1 MLRRPRF
8 SAILFLLALTG
19 TSYAQQ
25 PPPPAAKPRGVLL
38 WKATSPTTTAYL
50 LGSIHVGDDKLY
62 PLPARAEA
70 AFAAARILIVEV
82 NAKEMDQAKTM
93 GLLAKYGMYSADDG
107 LSKHINKETADS
119 LEAYCSAHSLPRQA
133 LETLK
138 PWVVAI
144 TVVAMSMK
152 QAGEDPNLGIDMHFL
167 NAVKPPQHIAELETA
182 DFQLS
187 LLASATDQEQQELLA
202 STLRRSDKAKEDLQK
217 MQTAYLAGDS
227 DTLLK
232 LIHDQDAGPASLI
245 KKMVDDRN
253 ISMTASLE
261 KYLKGSEPC
270 FVVVGAAHLL
280 GENGIVKLLQ
290 SKGYRVDLVAAGAP

>member
-1 MLRRPRF
+1 MLQRPRF
-8 SAILFLLALTG
+8 IAILFLLALTG

-25 PPPPAAKPRGVLL
+25 LPPAAAKPQGMLL

-62 PLPARAEA
+62 PLPATTEA
-70 AFAAARILIVEV
+70 AFAAAKILIVEV
-82 NAKEMDQAKTM
+82 NAKEMDQAKAM
-93 GLLAKYGMYSADDG
+93 GLVTKYGMYSPDDG
-107 LSKHINKETADS
+107 LSKHINKETAAS
-119 LEAYCSAHSLPRQA
+119 LDAYCSAHSLPRQA

-167 NAVKPPQHIAELETA
+167 NSVKPPQRIVELESA

-187 LLASATDQEQQELLA
+187 LLASATDLEQQEMLA
-202 STLRRSDKAKEDLQK
+202 STLRQSDKAKEYLQK
-217 MQTAYLAGDS
+217 MQTAYLAGDAN
-227 DTLLK
+227 TLLK
-232 LIHDQDAGPASLI
+232 LIHEQDAGPASLL
-245 KKMVDDRN
+245 KKLIDDRN
-253 ISMTASLE
+253 VTMTASLE
-261 KYLKGSEPC
+261 KYLKGTEPC

-280 GENGIVKLLQ
+280 GETGIVKLLQ
-290 SKGYRVDLVAAGAP
+290 SKGYRVEPVGAGAP